1 MKPLLSLLP
10 PAGLL
15 AAAALGLSAMISTTA
30 LAAACKIDNG
40 GGCEREG
47 MKCDPPQGG
56 KCVTGRIGTR
66 ELTCTCQASSR
77 SPRGDRPP
85 IQSHPGD
92 QPGGQPQE
100 PTEPQE
106 PGPGG
111 RHN

>member
-1 MKPLLSLLP
+1 MTPRLPLLP
-10 PAGLL
+10 AAGLL
-15 AAAALGLSAMISTTA
+15 AAAALGLAAMTSGSAM
-30 LAAACKIDNG
+30 AAACQVDNG
-40 GGCEREG
+40 GGCLREG
-47 MKCDPPQGG
+47 MKCDPPKGG

-77 SPRGDRPP
+77 GPRGDRP

-92 QPGGQPQE
+92 EPGGQPQE